1 MTHRRKTY
9 RFGWRACAAALWMAA
24 LAACADDGWMEG
36 AANGGEGLSAYRER
50 MVESRATQPDTWFD
64 EGTKYRIWV
73 TQAES
78 ETPDVETGGENGYV
92 GTETVR
98 TDGTHYIEFRAVE
111 GSAERDF
118 YGFTSGDGTVPAE
131 RSVNGTYEIAR
142 PEGGDYTD
150 YLRGKLAHPY
160 EGAEQQ
166 GGILQ
171 MPFRHIMSQVCV
183 EVSKSTEVK
192 GEIEVVSVELMGNA
206 EGGGITSEGSY
217 KVYDNIFTFGELATR
232 VLPAKAGA
240 LPDDG
245 TTVGIDTVLIFPTF
259 ENDSAAETATDA
271 PLTYL
276 RVKFKDDPDK
286 EVYPEFD
293 TDSEGNKQI
302 VVAVYNANTNKPLV
316 FRQNHSYTLH
326 VTFIT
331 DQQRVVTLVPQVYNW
346 IEKEGTAENGWMT
359 AEDLGQPVTFNG
371 LLWSDR
377 NLGATSGNPTRSV
390 GDWYNSLGYIYQYG
404 RNIPYYP
411 FTVTTQGSKAIIDY
425 ETPAD
430 TAFQLRRP
438 IYPLVNPESWGL
450 ASPLQTSQV
459 AIISDGSLFD
469 DLVWDLDASQSDG
482 YFGYYNNQKAYSLSN
497 NDWAENTNTPCP
509 PGWRL
514 PTLSEF
520 MGILPSSSF
529 AGNITFRRFN
539 GNEGG
544 NGGWIA
550 MGSDDVGEKEP
561 NFSVAFSER
570 NIGNMTETTTS
581 REAAYKGYFPYIYRE
596 EKDDLKDGSRA
607 RGVYVLSMA
616 EGDRTHISNR
626 EGKKWLNRPKE
637 GDYRN
642 GSYDFNWGVIYGI
655 KNQGTSR
662 AYRMR
667 WSIKLMTDETPEVA
681 NDGRL
686 IYQNNPFRGV
696 LVIERFEATAT
707 DDFEPDANR
716 SYEASVKS
724 YDWEHPVAVMY
735 LPIGGICDSW
745 SIGEFG
751 GIANIG
757 TEVWYATS
765 ETSETDETNENRK
778 KIVWIKFAGSSCKDS
793 QAISTT
799 DRSQLAAAIFI
810 RPVRDF

>member
-1 MTHRRKTY
+1 
-9 RFGWRACAAALWMAA
+9 MAA
-24 LAACADDGWMEG
+24 LAACADDGWTGEG
-36 AANGGEGLSAYRER
+36 AANGEEGLSAYRER

-73 TQAES
+73 TQDSSA
-78 ETPDVETGGENGYV
+78 TPDVETGGENGYV

-98 TDGTHYIEFRAVE
+98 TDGTHYIDFRAVE

-131 RSVNGTYEIAR
+131 TSVDGAYAITRSD
-142 PEGGDYTD
+142 GGDYTD
-150 YLRGKLAHPY
+150 YLRGKLAYPY

-192 GEIEVVSVELMGNA
+192 GEIEVVSVELMGSRTG
-206 EGGGITSEGSY
+206 EGITSEGTY
-217 KVYDNIFTFGELATR
+217 EVYGNMFTFGKEATR
-232 VLPAKAGA
+232 VLSATAGA
-240 LPDDG
+240 LPDNG
-245 TTVGIDTVLIFPTF
+245 TTLGIDTVLIFPTF
-259 ENDSAAETATDA
+259 ENDADAETVTEA

-276 RVKFKDDPDK
+276 RVKFKDPA
-286 EVYPEFD
+286 EVYPKFY
-293 TDSEGNKQI
+293 TDNEGNKQI

-390 GDWYNSLGYIYQYG
+390 DDWYNSLGYIYQYG

-411 FTVTTQGSKAIIDY
+411 FTVTTQGSNAIINY
-425 ETPAD
+425 ETPAKD
-430 TAFQLRRP
+430 AFQLGRP
-438 IYPLVNPESWGL
+438 IYPLINPESWGISL
-450 ASPLQTSQV
+450 SMSKIQIINNTSYE
-459 AIISDGSLFD
+459 
-469 DLVWDLDASQSDG
+469 LVWDLDASQSDG
-482 YFGYYNNQKAYSLSN
+482 YFGYYNNQNDYRLSKLNGYN

-539 GNEGG
+539 GNEGE

-550 MGSDDVGEKEP
+550 MGSNDVEREKEP
-561 NFSVAFSER
+561 NFETAFSKS
-570 NIGNMTETTTS
+570 NIKNMTETTTS
-581 REAAYKGYFPYIYRE
+581 SEPAYKGYFPYIYRE
-596 EKDDLKDGSRA
+596 EKDDLKDGSEA

-626 EGKKWLNRPKE
+626 DGENWLDRSS
-637 GDYRN
+637 D
-642 GSYDFNWGVIYGI
+642 GSGSHDFNWGVIYGI
-655 KNQGTSR
+655 KNQGTPR

-667 WSIKLMTDETPEVA
+667 WSIKLMTEETPYVDEK
-681 NDGRL
+681 DGRL
-686 IYQNNPFRGV
+686 IYKDNPFRGV

-707 DDFEPDANR
+707 DDFWADDDD
-716 SYEASVKS
+716 SYGASVKS

-735 LPIGGICDSW
+735 LPIGGICDNW
-745 SIGEFG
+745 SIGKYR

-757 TEVWYATS
+757 TEVWYA
-765 ETSETDETNENRK
+765 TSETDETNENRK

>member
-9 RFGWRACAAALWMAA
+9 RFGWRTCAAALWMAA
-24 LAACADDGWMEG
+24 LAACADDGWTGEG
-36 AANGGEGLSAYRER
+36 AANGEEGLSAYRER

-73 TQAES
+73 TQDSSA
-78 ETPDVETGGENGYV
+78 TPDVETGGENGYV

-98 TDGTHYIEFRAVE
+98 TDGTHYIDFRAVE

-131 RSVNGTYEIAR
+131 TSVDGAYAITRSD
-142 PEGGDYTD
+142 GGDYTD
-150 YLRGKLAHPY
+150 YLRGKLAYPY

-192 GEIEVVSVELMGNA
+192 GEIEVVSVELMGSRTG
-206 EGGGITSEGSY
+206 EGITSEGTY
-217 KVYDNIFTFGELATR
+217 EVYGNMFTFGKEATR
-232 VLPAKAGA
+232 VLSATAGA
-240 LPDDG
+240 LPDNG
-245 TTVGIDTVLIFPTF
+245 TTLGIDTVLIFPTF
-259 ENDSAAETATDA
+259 ENDADAETVTEA

-276 RVKFKDDPDK
+276 RVKFKDPA
-286 EVYPEFD
+286 EVYPKFY
-293 TDSEGNKQI
+293 TDNEGNKQI

-390 GDWYNSLGYIYQYG
+390 DDWYNSLGYIYQYG

-411 FTVTTQGSKAIIDY
+411 FTVTTQGSNAIINY
-425 ETPAD
+425 ETPAKD
-430 TAFQLRRP
+430 AFQLGRP
-438 IYPLVNPESWGL
+438 IYPLINPESWGISL
-450 ASPLQTSQV
+450 SMSKIQIINNTSYE
-459 AIISDGSLFD
+459 
-469 DLVWDLDASQSDG
+469 LVWDLDASQSDG
-482 YFGYYNNQKAYSLSN
+482 YFGYYNNQNDYRLSKLNGYN

-539 GNEGG
+539 GNEGE

-550 MGSDDVGEKEP
+550 MGSNDVEREKEP
-561 NFSVAFSER
+561 NFETAFSKS
-570 NIGNMTETTTS
+570 NIKNMTETTTS
-581 REAAYKGYFPYIYRE
+581 SEPAYKGYFPYIYRE
-596 EKDDLKDGSRA
+596 EKDDLKDGSEA

-626 EGKKWLNRPKE
+626 DGENWLDRSS
-637 GDYRN
+637 D
-642 GSYDFNWGVIYGI
+642 GSGSHDFNWGVIYGI
-655 KNQGTSR
+655 KNQGTPR

-667 WSIKLMTDETPEVA
+667 WSIKLMTEETPYVDEK
-681 NDGRL
+681 DGRL
-686 IYQNNPFRGV
+686 IYKDNPFRGV

-707 DDFEPDANR
+707 DDFWADDDD
-716 SYEASVKS
+716 SYGASVKS

-735 LPIGGICDSW
+735 LPIGGICDNW
-745 SIGEFG
+745 SIGKYR

-757 TEVWYATS
+757 TEVWYA
-765 ETSETDETNENRK
+765 TSETDETNENRK